1 MKERIIKRIGQ
12 SLFSLILLLSGV
24 LFTSCVS
31 SGIHFPLEETITPEL
46 MPLQGVTSPFRVE
59 VKQPF
64 LLIQNGLNQRDSLF
78 HVYDL
83 TSYEL
88 KHAFGRVG
96 EGPDEF
102 VGPWMYYSSL
112 SDLLIGDY
120 GKEQV
125 FRYSLDEAG
134 MPTLKGSRRPLFEY
148 GTSNAAFINDSLYVM
163 DAMFAAPS
171 LYLLGFD
178 DASPKKSWP
187 YRDPNLLDYY
197 SDPNA
202 GNVYANENR
211 IVLCYEFKKQIDFF
225 DTELNLLHSVVFDYE
240 RPADTT
246 NDGDVKTSYAYGYIG
261 KRYFYALFFGVSWN
275 DHRNIYDSC
284 GTILEVFDMDGN
296 PVARYRLDGRRP
308 SGFAVDEETFTLYS
322 VGADG
327 EPEDYLLVYKL
338 KGLSPLF

>member
-1 MKERIIKRIGQ
+1 MKERFIKRIV
-12 SLFSLILLLSGV
+12 LFVFPLTLFLYGV
-24 LFTSCVS
+24 LFTSCTTS
-31 SGIHFPLEETITPEL
+31 DIHFPLEETLTPEL

-59 VKQPF
+59 VKPPF
-64 LLIQNGLNQRDSLF
+64 LIIQNDLKQRDSLF

-88 KHAFGRVG
+88 KYAFGRIG

-102 VGPWMYYSSL
+102 VGPWMFYSPL
-112 SDLLIGDY
+112 PDLLIEDY

-134 MPTLKGSRRPLFEY
+134 IPQLKGSRHPLFVY

-178 DASPKKSWP
+178 DASPKKSWS
-187 YRDPNLLDYY
+187 YRDPNLLDYF

-211 IVLCYEFKKQIDFF
+211 IILCYEFKKQIDFF

-240 RPADTT
+240 PPADTT
-246 NDGDVKTSYAYGYIG
+246 NDGTPKKSYAYGYIG

-275 DHRNIYDSC
+275 DHQNVYNTC
-284 GTILEVFDMDGN
+284 GTILEVFDMDAN
-296 PVARYRLDGRRP
+296 PVARYHLDGRRP
-308 SGFAVDEETFTLYS
+308 SGFAVDEETFTLYGA
-322 VGADG
+322 GADG
-327 EPEDYLLVYKL
+327 DPEDYLLMYKL
-338 KGLSPLF
+338 KGLL